1 MALGELSVSSD
12 PILTRKFISYM
23 GVLPLGTLVQLNT
36 QDIGYVI
43 DQPSDPE
50 QPMKPIVKILLS
62 PRGNESRIVDI
73 AQISASGNY
82 NLQIVKL
89 FDMGQYKVQQAL
101 LQDLLRG

>member
-1 MALGELSVSSD
+1 
-12 PILTRKFISYM
+12 
-23 GVLPLGTLVQLNT
+23 
-36 QDIGYVI
+36 
-43 DQPSDPE
+43 
-50 QPMKPIVKILLS
+50 MKPIVKILLS